1 MNSFLLRLLSFL
13 LLSNCFPIAA
23 SAAQIFITNYPSEA
37 NAKVFVT
44 KYQSEANCIVYDTQ
58 YKSEAD
64 LIVYFTK
71 YKSEARC
78 RY

>member
-1 MNSFLLRLLSFL
+1 
-13 LLSNCFPIAA
+13 
-23 SAAQIFITNYPSEA
+23 
-37 NAKVFVT
+37 VFET
-44 KYQSEANCIVYDTQ
+44 PYQSENDPGVWFFTKYKSNARARIYYTQ

-64 LIVYFTK
+64 LVVYFTK

>member
-1 MNSFLLRLLSFL
+1 MIRLIWLCTLLFLGATATQV
-13 LLSNCFPIAA
+13 IAA
-23 SAAQIFITNYPSEA
+23 PIYITNYPSEA

-44 KYQSEANCIVYDTQ
+44 Q

-64 LIVYFTK
+64 LVVYFTK

>member
-1 MNSFLLRLLSFL
+1 MAFFAGSSMGA
-13 LLSNCFPIAA
+13 IAA
-23 SAAQIFITNYPSEA
+23 PIYITSYPSEA

-44 KYQSEANCIVYDTQ
+44 Q

-64 LIVYFTK
+64 LVVYFTK

>member
-1 MNSFLLRLLSFL
+1 MRRLLHLCAL
-13 LLSNCFPIAA
+13 LLLAGSGMRAIAA
-23 SAAQIFITNYPSEA
+23 PIYITNYPSEA

-44 KYQSEANCIVYDTQ
+44 QYKSEANCIVFETPYQ
-58 YKSEAD
+58 SEND
-64 LIVYFTK
+64 PGVWFFTK

>member
-1 MNSFLLRLLSFL
+1 MNRLIWLCTLLFLGATSMRA
-13 LLSNCFPIAA
+13 IAA
-23 SAAQIFITNYPSEA
+23 PIYITSYPSEA

-44 KYQSEANCIVYDTQ
+44 QYKSEANCIVFETPYQ
-58 YKSEAD
+58 SEND
-64 LIVYFTK
+64 PGVWFFTK